1 MAAFVEFPAQ
11 HGRSTPFVPGQ
22 AGQPPPPIFREQIEA
37 SRTGMDANLPSN
49 PMINFAVIV
58 NWHFRA

>member
-1 MAAFVEFPAQ
+1 MAAFVEFPTQ

-22 AGQPPPPIFREQIEA
+22 AGQPPPPLFREQIEA

-58 NWHFRA
+58 N